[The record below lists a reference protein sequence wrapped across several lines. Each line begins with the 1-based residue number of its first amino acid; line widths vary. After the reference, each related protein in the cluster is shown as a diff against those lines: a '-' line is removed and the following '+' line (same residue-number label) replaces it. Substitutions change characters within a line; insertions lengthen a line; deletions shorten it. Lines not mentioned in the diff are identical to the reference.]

1 MQRQFLLAI
10 VLSFLV
16 IYGWQ
21 ALFPPPKPQ
30 QPQAQPP
37 QQVTSAPSGAA
48 APAATAPDPA
58 AQVPN
63 VEAAKPLLAASG
75 EQDITVTIGE
85 FVEAVFT
92 NRGGTLKSWKLT
104 RYKDGTGGPL
114 EPVPVNVKGA
124 ARPFTLDFDDKA
136 TAARLR
142 DALFTVDQTA
152 LAVGTSPA
160 TLVFEYRDADGLVA
174 RKEFSFS
181 ASQPYMIRFS
191 ADVRAGET
199 PLVPTLTWGPA
210 LGTGVVSGG
219 FIYAPPPQPI
229 FYRDGKMTRVGIGSI
244 ESHRQ
249 EQGSFGFAGVDDH
262 YFLAAILP
270 GANPLQIAYDPIPIP
285 AQGDEKARQ
294 FISWSVKPPAPFE
307 DAEFFFGPKDFD
319 VLHSIKPDFT
329 RAIDFG
335 MFDWLVVPLWR
346 SLKWLNSY
354 IGNYGW
360 SILALTAIINIAIFP
375 LRHKSVVSMRKMQE
389 IQPQMKAIQD
399 RYAKLKV
406 TDPARAKM
414 QEEVMAL
421 YKQAGVNPAAGCVPM
436 LLTLPV
442 LFAFYAMLS
451 VAIELRGAP
460 FLGWIK
466 DLSSHDPYF
475 VTPVL
480 MGLTQFM
487 QTKMQP
493 MGGDPMQQRMMQ
505 FMPLMFAG
513 MLLWAPSG
521 LVLYWTASNVWT
533 IAQQVITNRLIG
545 PAPQKN
551 VRPAAERQLKN
562 AGSGRSPQA
571 AKERK

>member
-1 MQRQFLLAI
+1 MQRQFLIAI

-37 QQVTSAPSGAA
+37 QQVTPAPSGTA
-48 APAATAPDPA
+48 APTAQAPDPA

-63 VEAAKPLLAASG
+63 VEAAKPLLAAAG
-75 EQDITVTIGE
+75 EQEVTVAIGE
-85 FVEAVFT
+85 FVEATFS
-92 NRGGTLKSWKLT
+92 NRGATLKSWKL
-104 RYKDGTGGPL
+104 RHYKDGTGGNL
-114 EPVPVNVKGA
+114 ELIPVNIQGSV
-124 ARPFTLDFDDKA
+124 RPFTLDFNDKA
-136 TAARLR
+136 ATAKLR
-142 DALFTVDQTA
+142 DALFKVDQTT
-152 LAVGTSPA
+152 LNVGTTPA
-160 TLVFEYRDADGLVA
+160 TLAFEYRDADGLVA

-181 ASQPYMIRFS
+181 ASQPYVIRFS

-199 PLVPTLTWGPA
+199 PLLPTIKWGPA
-210 LGTGVVSGG
+210 LGTGVISGG
-219 FIYAPPPQPI
+219 MIYAPAPQPI
-229 FYRDGKMTRVGIGSI
+229 FYRDGKVTRVDIGSVAQQKI
-244 ESHRQ
+244 
-249 EQGSFGFAGVDDH
+249 EQGTFGFAGVDDH

-270 GANPLQIAYDPIPIP
+270 TPQAVQISYEGISIP
-285 AQGDEKARQ
+285 AQGADKARQ
-294 FISWSVKPPAPFE
+294 FINWSVTPTAPLK

-319 VLHSIKPDFT
+319 VLHAVKPDFV
-329 RAIDFG
+329 RAIHFG

-346 SLKWLNSY
+346 SLKWLNGY

-360 SILALTAIINIAIFP
+360 SILALTALINLAIFP

-406 TDPARAKM
+406 TDPARSKM

-421 YKQAGVNPAAGCVPM
+421 YRQSGVNPAAGCVPM

-460 FLGWIK
+460 FVGWIK
-466 DLSSHDPYF
+466 DLSAHDPYF

-480 MGLTQFM
+480 MGLTQFI

-521 LVLYWTASNVWT
+521 LVLYWTASNLWT
-533 IAQQVITNRLIG
+533 IGQQVITNRLIG
-545 PAPQKN
+545 PAPQHN